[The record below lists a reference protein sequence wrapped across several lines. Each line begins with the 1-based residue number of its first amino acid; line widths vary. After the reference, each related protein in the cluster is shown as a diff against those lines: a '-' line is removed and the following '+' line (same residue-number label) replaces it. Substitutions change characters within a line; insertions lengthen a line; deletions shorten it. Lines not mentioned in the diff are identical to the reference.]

1 MKKIKY
7 VGDDTASI
15 RYGDS
20 LLKNG
25 DVLELSDSDA
35 EQLLKSD
42 RFEAVKKKT
51 KKAKKAAKPEDTQP
65 EGAE

>member
-7 VGDDTASI
+7 IGDDTASI

-25 DVLELSDSDA
+25 DVLELPDA
-35 EQLLKSD
+35 DADHLLKSD
-42 RFEAVKKKT
+42 RFEAVKT
-51 KKAKKAAKPEDTQP
+51 KAKKAAKAKETQN

>member
-1 MKKIKY
+1 MKIKY
-7 VGDDTASI
+7 VGDDLAAI

-25 DVLELSDSDA
+25 DVLDLPDA
-35 EQLLKSD
+35 DAQQLLKSE
-42 RFEAVKKKT
+42 RFEAVKKK
-51 KKAKKAAKPEDTQP
+51 AKKAAKAEETQN

>member
-7 VGDDTASI
+7 IGDDTASI

-42 RFEAVKKKT
+42 RFEAVKT
-51 KKAKKAAKPEDTQP
+51 KAKKAAKAEETQN

>member
-7 VGDDTASI
+7 VGDETAAI

-25 DVLELSDSDA
+25 DVLELPDA
-35 EQLLKSD
+35 DADHLLKSD
-42 RFEAVKKKT
+42 RFEAVKT
-51 KKAKKAAKPEDTQP
+51 KAKKDAKAKETQT
-65 EGAE
+65 EES